1 MHSVAL
7 CVDFLKGKVQI
18 CMWLYFFNSDIFW
31 NELTL
36 ELSVKYPTENWFMPG
51 VESHD
56 FIPARDQRITS
67 LECNLN
73 STYKDP
79 VSQNNN

>member
-1 MHSVAL
+1 
-7 CVDFLKGKVQI
+7 
-18 CMWLYFFNSDIFW
+18 
-31 NELTL
+31 
-36 ELSVKYPTENWFMPG
+36 MPG

-79 VSQNNN
+79 VSQNNNYVQILGKEELDYCRLSLGKETV